1 MRESEDRTSENERN
15 LQQLR
20 YLVDFTEAVLK
31 HSNLNMPE
39 CLDLMDTTRKAVLRI
54 FPDQEGLFPMICNQ
68 RYRKILFERFTMPG
82 TDFSLN

>member
-1 MRESEDRTSENERN
+1 MEDRDERLRQEERS

-39 CLDLMDTTRKAVLRI
+39 CLDLIDTTRKAVLQL
-54 FPDQEGLFPMICNQ
+54 FPFQEGLFAMIYGQ
-68 RYRKILFERFTMPG
+68 RFRRILFDRFTMPG
-82 TDFSLN
+82 TEFSRN